1 MNIFRYLDW
10 PMYKEARELN
20 FLVESIVKRFPY
32 DIKKKY
38 SNQWNSASLSICLNI
53 AEGAGRYS
61 DAELCRHFDI
71 SLGSTSEVVS
81 CADNLKHNNHISCDE
96 FNDILKSYIWYI
108 ACLIDNICCII
119 SKMEY
124 FFDNSVDMRL
134 QKGYSQPIHFSL
146 FTTNSPQGKLI
157 NHLYNITSSV
167 LFSINDVI

>member
-1 MNIFRYLDW
+1 
-10 PMYKEARELN
+10 MYKEARELN

-96 FNDILKSYIWYI
+96 FNDILKKAIS
-108 ACLIDNICCII
+108 I
-119 SKMEY
+119 SKQLQGMKNDTYKNPRIFKKKTEY
-124 FFDNSVDMRL
+124 
-134 QKGYSQPIHFSL
+134 
-146 FTTNSPQGKLI
+146 SPK
-157 NHLYNITSSV
+157 T
-167 LFSINDVI
+167 